1 MQNQLIPT
9 EELEMLVNEMNDR
22 LDALEIKVAEVTKR
36 EHIILLNEKQ
46 KEIEHIQKQY
56 NQINEAVNRNR
67 SITAIQPTL
76 VIHPKYSV

>member
-9 EELEMLVNEMNDR
+9 EELELLVSEMNDR

-56 NQINEAVNRNR
+56 DQINEAVNRNR
-67 SITAIQPTL
+67 SITTIQPTL